1 MTTNTLGPHRLF
13 VPLSTEPFEWFSS
26 QGKQW
31 EVRRNKGSFRAD
43 RLTPGRRVELRRG
56 YTGDSLWGTLTET
69 VRASSAADLF
79 DVICYKTAVPSANSQ
94 SEAIAFVD
102 KLLAQNHELVAFR
115 VELDTEPVNEKIAF
129 DPALLGLVDSGN
141 KTTTIRAAHRDFR
154 LGPAV
159 LYFGPSHRR
168 NAAIIRTQHM
178 SLDDLTIQHART
190 DGYDSLDDLLA
201 ALRGYYPDLAPGAP
215 VTLVE
220 FRCRPE

>member
-1 MTTNTLGPHRLF
+1 MTANTHGPHRLF
-13 VPLSTEPFEWFSS
+13 VPLSREPFEWFSS

-31 EVRRNKGSFRAD
+31 EIRRNKGSFRAD

-56 YTGDSLWGTLTET
+56 YTGDSLWGTLAET
-69 VRASSAADLF
+69 VSASSAAGLF
-79 DVICYKTAVPSANSQ
+79 DAICYKTAVPAASSQ

-102 KLLAQNHELVAFR
+102 ELLTENDGLVAFR
-115 VELDTEPVNEKIAF
+115 VELDGEPISEKIAF

-141 KTTTIRAAHRDFR
+141 KTTTIRAGHRDFR

-168 NAAIIRTQHM
+168 NAAIIRTHHM
-178 SLDDLTIQHART
+178 SLDDLTMQNART
-190 DGYDSLDDLLA
+190 DGYNSLDDLLA
-201 ALRGYYPDLAPGAP
+201 ALRSYYPDLAPGAP